1 MIIFLS
7 ILCLFD
13 EFAGLCV
20 NVLKLGDFLQG
31 VIFWGD
37 ILCDLGLVI
46 KGLVGFISME

>member
-7 ILCLFD
+7 ILRLFD
-13 EFAGLCV
+13 EFAGLCA
-20 NVLKLGDFLQG
+20 NVLKSGDLLQG

-46 KGLVGFISME
+46 KGLAGFVSME